1 MRSRLSERAPSKC
14 LPSSSSFVLLFCPRY
29 SPIVAITAFEGTL
42 RAKISGHRVESSA
55 FRAAARSRSGAPRA
69 AVTVASSAMSN
80 FDEMKKKWSEDF
92 SITVFSLFLFPFPSR
107 PLPFTSSFLFCMPP
121 ARSGLEVSAGRRLC
135 RCEILR
141 RRSKEFSIFRRFDR
155 SATTASSFSSSQK
168 RIFQRP
174 LTPLSPPQSP
184 NGSSQVFKFSVYL
197 AVSWSISKQEKNE
210 KEKTRVD

>member
-1 MRSRLSERAPSKC
+1 MPSIFFFLRPSLLSSLLTYRGDHSLRGDTEGEDLWPQSGEQRLQGRGPLQERRSE
-14 LPSSSSFVLLFCPRY
+14 
-29 SPIVAITAFEGTL
+29 
-42 RAKISGHRVESSA
+42 SGSDCCFFGHVE
-55 FRAAARSRSGAPRA
+55 FRR
-69 AVTVASSAMSN
+69 N
-80 FDEMKKKWSEDF
+80 EKKKWSDDF
-92 SITVFSLFLFPFPSR
+92 SITAFSLFLFPFPSR

-197 AVSWSISKQEKNE
+197 AVSWSISKQEKKE